1 MKAVYA
7 LFEEALTAGINTD
20 GDIEFPFGGTPLSP
34 VAVLKSDS
42 TAYQAEFRGWLN
54 DVWLEEH
61 RRRLDR
67 LLKLYGNG
75 GRFHSLVDAFRSDY
89 VIPAVGSGMSKS
101 SGFPLWREFIH
112 QLRSFTSVSESDI
125 DTMLATGQYEEAVDR
140 IAAEAGRH
148 LFDERIEQSLRVI
161 DPGKIDGP
169 VRLLPALFPKLA
181 LSTNLDDVLETAY
194 AAVDQRF
201 EDVLVGPR
209 IEQFRKLTISNRR
222 VLLKIHGDCRQS
234 EGRVLGVNE
243 YETAY
248 AANAP
253 TRESLALMCR
263 SHVLLWMG
271 CSLGVDRTVALMKE
285 VVAGDVSAPRHYAF
299 LRLPKV
305 DAVRVAREKSLAE
318 RKVFPVWY
326 DDLEDDDVS
335 ISSLLVG
342 LLDKS
347 GKLAQLGGGT

>member
-1 MKAVYA
+1 MKPIYA
-7 LFEEALTAGINTD
+7 LFEEALTADINAN
-20 GDIEFPFGGTPLSP
+20 GDIEFPYGGTPFAP
-34 VAVLKSDS
+34 VSILRTDN

-54 DVWLEEH
+54 DIWLDDH
-61 RRRLDR
+61 RGRLER
-67 LLKLYGNG
+67 LLKIHGNS
-75 GRFHSLVDAFRSDY
+75 GRFHSLLEAFRSDY

-112 QLRSFTSVSESDI
+112 QLRSFTSIPESEI
-125 DTMLATGQYEEAVDR
+125 DSMLDAGQYEEAVDR
-140 IAAEAGRH
+140 IAADAGRH

-161 DPGKIDGP
+161 DANSINGP
-169 VRLLPALFPKLA
+169 VRLLPALFPKHA

-201 EDVLVGPR
+201 DEVLVGPR
-209 IEQFRKLTISNRR
+209 IEQFRGLMTSNRR

-234 EGRVLGVNE
+234 DGRVLSVNE

-253 TRESLALMCR
+253 TRESLALLCR

-271 CSLGVDRTVALMKE
+271 CSLGVDRTVDLMKE
-285 VVAGDVSAPRHYAF
+285 VVSDDASAPRHYAF
-299 LRLPKV
+299 LRLPK
-305 DAVRVAREKSLAE
+305 DESVRVAREKSLAE
-318 RKVFPVWY
+318 RKIFPIWY
-326 DDLEDDDVS
+326 DDLEDDDIS
-335 ISSLLVG
+335 IMSLLVG
-342 LLDKS
+342 LLDRA